1 MNTNFK
7 NGRMTFD
14 VQLDIDVDT
23 SSKMFLY
30 LQVKQVIKQAI
41 VSGQIEKGIRLP
53 SAREIGKTNVVS
65 LATVERAYRDLR
77 REGIVEKRKGDGY
90 FVSDRVGLN

>member
-7 NGRMTFD
+7 NGRKILD

-23 SSKMFLY
+23 SSKLFLY
-30 LQVKQVIKQAI
+30 LQVKQVIRQAI
-41 VSGQIEKGIRLP
+41 VSGRIEKGIRLP

-90 FVSDRVGLN
+90 FVS

>member
-1 MNTNFK
+1 MNTTFK
-7 NGRMTFD
+7 NGRLTFN
-14 VQLDIDVDT
+14 VQFDIDVDT
-23 SSKMFLY
+23 SSKLFLY

-41 VSGQIEKGIRLP
+41 VSGRIAKGIRLP
-53 SAREIGKTNVVS
+53 SAREIGKSGTVS

-90 FVSDRVGLN
+90 FVSERAGLN